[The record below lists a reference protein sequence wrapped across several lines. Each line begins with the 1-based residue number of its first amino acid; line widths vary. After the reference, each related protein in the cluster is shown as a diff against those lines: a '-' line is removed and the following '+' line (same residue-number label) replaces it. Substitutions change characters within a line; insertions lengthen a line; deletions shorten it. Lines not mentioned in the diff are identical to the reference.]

1 MNRNRQ
7 LLFVLLASCT
17 AWGSWTV
24 GCSDPRFKAAQA
36 ARDERI
42 EHLGELRADREQLHE
57 RSLEWVHG
65 VAKRNEAAHEQKL
78 DKTLTMIEE
87 RSARRLMEWHDQRP
101 RRQAWFARL
110 MGGAPERIPDTFAE
124 MFY

>member
-1 MNRNRQ
+1 M
-7 LLFVLLASCT
+7 FVLLTSSM
-17 AWGSWTV
+17 AWGSWTG

-42 EHLGELRADREQLHE
+42 EHLRELRADREQVHE
-57 RSLEWVHG
+57 RNLEWVNG
-65 VAKRNEAAHEQKL
+65 VAKRSKAAHEQKL
-78 DKTLTMIEE
+78 DKTLTMMEE
-87 RSARRLMEWHDQRP
+87 RSTRRLMEWHEKRP
-101 RRQAWFARL
+101 RRQAWYARL

>member
-1 MNRNRQ
+1 M
-7 LLFVLLASCT
+7 FVLLASSI
-17 AWGSWTV
+17 AWGLCTG

-42 EHLGELRADREQLHE
+42 EHLRELRRDRRQVHE
-57 RSLEWVHG
+57 RTREWVKG
-65 VAKRNEAAHEQKL
+65 VAKRNEAAHEEKL

-87 RSARRLMEWHDQRP
+87 RSTRRLLEWHDKRP

-110 MGGAPERIPDTFAE
+110 MGGAPEQIPDTFAE